1 MENQLRI
8 TQDVLTAEL
17 EDHIEKRESLAA
29 YNAQMQ
35 AFMVIRNK
43 NTFISFITFSDI
55 YVCYHFFHCMPCSS
69 VYRMHRILHS
79 HTTTKCLYTNDP

>member
-8 TQDVLTAEL
+8 MQDVLTAEL
-17 EDHIEKRESLAA
+17 EDHIEKRESLAS
-29 YNAQMQ
+29 YNAQML

-55 YVCYHFFHCMPCSS
+55 YVC
-69 VYRMHRILHS
+69 
-79 HTTTKCLYTNDP
+79 

>member
-8 TQDVLTAEL
+8 TQDVLTVEL

-55 YVCYHFFHCMPCSS
+55 YVC
-69 VYRMHRILHS
+69 
-79 HTTTKCLYTNDP
+79 

>member
-8 TQDVLTAEL
+8 TQGVLTVEL

-55 YVCYHFFHCMPCSS
+55 YVC
-69 VYRMHRILHS
+69 
-79 HTTTKCLYTNDP
+79 

>member
-17 EDHIEKRESLAA
+17 EYHIEKRESLAS
-29 YNAQMQ
+29 YNAQML
-35 AFMVIRNK
+35 AFMAVRNK

-55 YVCYHFFHCMPCSS
+55 YVC
-69 VYRMHRILHS
+69 
-79 HTTTKCLYTNDP
+79 